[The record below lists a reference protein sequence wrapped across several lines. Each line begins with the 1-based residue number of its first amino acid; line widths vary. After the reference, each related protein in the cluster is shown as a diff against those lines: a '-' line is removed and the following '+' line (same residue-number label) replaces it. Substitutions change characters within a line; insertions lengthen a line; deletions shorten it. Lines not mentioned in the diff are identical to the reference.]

1 LHGIEITDA
10 ASVAPMRTCAYN
22 GGMKTEWYR
31 LSASDVLQRLNSG
44 SPRGLSA
51 ADIER
56 LRAGHGYNEL
66 TGKEGRTRWQILAE
80 QLSGIL
86 TVLLVVAAL
95 ISALL
100 GDWVEAAVILVIVV
114 LNALFGYLQEF
125 KAEQS
130 MAALKRMAVPM
141 VRARRDG
148 RLQEVSARE
157 LVPGDVVVLE
167 TGNIVP
173 ADGRI
178 LESVNLRVDESA
190 LTGESE
196 PVEKDAALVFESD
209 KALADRRNMVYS
221 GTVVNYGRAEFAVTE
236 TGMRTELGHIAAMMQ
251 AVTQGPTPLQQ
262 RLNRMGK
269 LLAYAAL
276 GLVAVIF
283 VLGWV
288 RGQSDIEELL
298 LTAVS
303 LAVAA
308 VPEALTAVVT
318 IALSLGAQRM
328 LKRQSL
334 IRKLPAVE
342 TLGSVTIICSDKT
355 GTLTLNRM
363 TVTAL
368 DVANHSIEMEQCTDD
383 AGFSLQLRG
392 DIPAADVLPA
402 LDLLLI
408 AGALCN
414 DATLSTDPASPERY
428 HAVGDP
434 TEGALVL
441 AAACTGILKQDLDRA
456 FPRIAEVPF
465 DSVRKRM
472 TTLHRA
478 PQSDADV
485 PERLHPAWERRG
497 TNVPPYIAFTK
508 GAIDGLL
515 SISSHVWVE
524 GERRALDTEWK
535 ARITAAHDKMAGNGM
550 RVLGVGLRTWNLPP
564 EETAE
569 AALEKNLTLVGLFG
583 MIDPPRPEVAA
594 AVKQCHE
601 AGIRTA
607 MITGD
612 HPLTARHI
620 ARQIGISDNDRFLTG
635 REIDRMNVDELVDAT
650 RDVSVFARVSPE
662 HKLKLIDAYQKQG
675 HLVSMT
681 GDGVNDAPALKKAD
695 IGVAMGITGTD
706 VAKGAA
712 DMVLLDDNFATI
724 VSAVEEGRI
733 IYDNIRRFI
742 RYLLTCNASEIA
754 VMLLGP
760 IFGMPLPLLP
770 LQILWMNLVTDGAP
784 ALALGVEPAEK
795 DVMRRPPRPQ
805 AGGIF
810 GREMIGFI
818 LVLGVFMSVTAIAAA
833 WELWRLGDPAWQ
845 TTVFT
850 VLVLTQLIVALES
863 RSEAESI
870 FRMNPLGNRPMAG
883 AFLLTIGLQLAVI
896 YTPFGNR
903 IFDTVPMPAFDL
915 WATAGVSLLA
925 LALIEIWKFFL
936 RRRTGLRSA

>member
-1 LHGIEITDA
+1 
-10 ASVAPMRTCAYN
+10 
-22 GGMKTEWYR
+22 MKSNSMKADWYR
-31 LSASDVLQRLNSG
+31 ISGIDVVQRLNSHAL
-44 SPRGLSA
+44 RGLSA
-51 ADIER
+51 AEVKQR
-56 LRAGHGYNEL
+56 SLQHGWNEL
-66 TGKEGRTRWQILAE
+66 VGKEGRTRWQILAE
-80 QLSGIL
+80 QLSGVL
-86 TVLLVVAAL
+86 TVLLVIAAL
-95 ISALL
+95 VSALL
-100 GDWVEAAVILVIVV
+100 GDWMESIVILVIVV

-130 MAALKRMAVPM
+130 MAALKRMAVPT

-148 RLQEVSARE
+148 SVREVSARE

-178 LESVNLRVDESA
+178 LESANLRIDESA

-196 PVEKDAALVFESD
+196 PVEKDGGLLFESERS
-209 KALADRRNMVYS
+209 LADRRNMVYS
-221 GTVVNYGRAEFAVTE
+221 GTIVSYGRGEFIVTE
-236 TGMRTELGHIAAMMQ
+236 TGMHTELGHIASMMQ
-251 AVTQGPTPLQQ
+251 SVIQESTPLQQ
-262 RLNRMGK
+262 RLNRLGRM
-269 LLAYAAL
+269 LAQAAL
-276 GLVAVIF
+276 VLVAVIF
-283 VLGWV
+283 ILGWMH
-288 RGQSDIEELL
+288 GQSDIEELL

-328 LKRQSL
+328 LKRKSL

-342 TLGSVTIICSDKT
+342 TLGSVTVICSDKT

-368 DVANHSIEMEQCTDD
+368 DIANHSIELEQRADET
-383 AGFSLQLRG
+383 GFTLQPRG
-392 DIPAADVLPA
+392 DVPPAGVQPT

-414 DATLSTDPASPERY
+414 DAVLSRNMEHGDRY
-428 HAVGDP
+428 HSVGDP

-441 AAACTGILKQDLDRA
+441 AAACTGIIKSDLDRA
-456 FPRIAEVPF
+456 FPRIAEAPF

-472 TTLHRA
+472 TTLHRT

-485 PERLHPAWERRG
+485 PLSLRPFWERKDMA
-497 TNVPPYIAFTK
+497 VPPFIAFVK
-508 GAIDGLL
+508 GALDGLL

-524 GERRALDTEWK
+524 GKKIELDEDWK
-535 ARITAAHDKMAGNGM
+535 SRIMAAHDRMAGNGM

-564 EETAE
+564 DETAE
-569 AALEKNLTLVGLFG
+569 KALEKDLTLVGLFG
-583 MIDPPRPEVAA
+583 MIDPPRPEVRA
-594 AVKQCHE
+594 AVLQCHS

-620 ARQIGISDNDRFLTG
+620 ARQIGITDNDRFLTG
-635 REIDRMNVDELVDAT
+635 QEIERMPMDELMEST
-650 RDVSVFARVSPE
+650 RHISVFARVSPE
-662 HKLKLIDAYQKQG
+662 HKLKLIDAYQKQNEV
-675 HLVSMT
+675 VSMT

-706 VAKGAA
+706 VAKSAA

-760 IFGMPLPLLP
+760 LFGMPLPLMP

-795 DVMRRPPRPQ
+795 NVMKRPPRLQ
-805 AGGIF
+805 ADGIF
-810 GREMIGFI
+810 GREMVHFVLVIG
-818 LVLGVFMSVTAIAAA
+818 VLMSFTAIAAA
-833 WELWRLGDPAWQ
+833 WELWHLGDPAWQ

-850 VLVLTQLIVALES
+850 VLVLTQLVVALES
-863 RSEAESI
+863 RSEQESV
-870 FRMNPLGNRPMAG
+870 FRMKFLGNKPMAG
-883 AFLLTIGLQLAVI
+883 AVLLTVGLQMAVI
-896 YTPFGNR
+896 YTPVGNR
-903 IFDTVPMPAFDL
+903 IFDTVPMSGLDL
-915 WATAGVSLLA
+915 AITAGASLLV
-925 LALIEIWKFFL
+925 LVFIEIWKFFL
-936 RRRTGLRSA
+936 RRRGRK

>member
-1 LHGIEITDA
+1 
-10 ASVAPMRTCAYN
+10 
-22 GGMKTEWYR
+22 MKRGWYR
-31 LSASDVLQRLNSG
+31 RAGEEVLRELG
-44 SPRGLSA
+44 SSA
-51 ADIER
+51 ATGLADAEVKR
-56 LRAGHGYNEL
+56 RNAQYGFNEL
-66 TGKEGRTRWQILAE
+66 VGKEGRTRWQILGE
-80 QLSGIL
+80 QLSGVLTIL
-86 TVLLVVAAL
+86 LLIAAL

-100 GDWVEAAVILVIVV
+100 GDWMEAVVILVIVV
-114 LNALFGYLQEF
+114 LNAVFGYLQEY

-148 RLQEVSARE
+148 RVQEVSARE
-157 LVPGDVVVLE
+157 LVPGDIIVLE

-173 ADGRI
+173 ADGRV
-178 LESVNLRVDESA
+178 LESINLRVDESA

-196 PVEKDAALVFESD
+196 PVEKDGYLLFESE

-221 GTVVNYGRAEFAVTE
+221 GTVVNYGRGEFVVTE
-236 TGMRTELGHIAAMMQ
+236 TGMQTELGHIASMMQ
-251 AVTQGPTPLQQ
+251 SVAQDSTPLQQ
-262 RLNRMGK
+262 RLNRLGK
-269 LLAYAAL
+269 ILAQAAL
-276 GLVAVIF
+276 GLVAIVFI
-283 VLGWV
+283 LGWI
-288 RGQSDIEELL
+288 RGQSRIEDLL

-328 LKRQSL
+328 LKRKSL

-342 TLGSVTIICSDKT
+342 TLGSVTVICSDKT
-355 GTLTLNRM
+355 GTLTVNRM

-368 DVANHSIEMEQCTDD
+368 DIANHSIQMEQCSDEK
-383 AGFSLQLRG
+383 GFSLTLHG
-392 DIPAADVLPA
+392 DIPAEGVQPT

-414 DATLSTDPASPERY
+414 DAALSQDYTRQDHY

-441 AAACTGILKQDLDRA
+441 AAACTGILKPDLERA

-472 TTLHRA
+472 TTLHRT
-478 PQSDADV
+478 PQSDVEV
-485 PERLHPAWERRG
+485 PPSLQPFWERKG

-524 GERRALDTEWK
+524 GKRLPLDEDMK
-535 ARITAAHDKMAGNGM
+535 SRIMAAHDKMAGNGM

-564 EETAE
+564 DETAE
-569 AALEKNLTLVGLFG
+569 KALERQLILVGLFG
-583 MIDPPRPEVAA
+583 MIDPPRAEVRD
-594 AVKQCHE
+594 AVMRCHS

-620 ARQIGISDNDRFLTG
+620 ARQIGISQNDRFLTG
-635 REIDRMNVDELVDAT
+635 QEIDRMPVEELMEVT
-650 RDVSVFARVSPE
+650 REVSVFARVSPE
-662 HKLKLIDAYQKQG
+662 HKLKLIDAFQRQQEV
-675 HLVSMT
+675 VSMT

-706 VAKGAA
+706 VAKSAA
-712 DMVLLDDNFATI
+712 DMILLDDNFATI
-724 VSAVEEGRI
+724 VAAVEEGRI

-760 IFGMPLPLLP
+760 LFGMPLPLLP
-770 LQILWMNLVTDGAP
+770 LQILWMNLVTDGPP

-795 DVMRRPPRPQ
+795 NVMKRPPHSQ
-805 AGGIF
+805 AEGIF
-810 GREMIGFI
+810 GREMVHFIIVIG
-818 LVLGVFMSVTAIAAA
+818 VLMSITAIAAA
-833 WELWRLGDPAWQ
+833 WELWHLGDPAWQ

-850 VLVLTQLIVALES
+850 VLVLTQLVVALES
-863 RSEAESI
+863 RSEEESI
-870 FRMNPLGNRPMAG
+870 FRMSFLGNRSMAG
-883 AFLLTIGLQLAVI
+883 AILLTVGLQLAVI
-896 YTPFGNR
+896 YTPIGNR
-903 IFDTVPMPAFDL
+903 IFDTVPMLALDL
-915 WATAGVSLLA
+915 AVAAGASLLT
-925 LALIEIWKFFL
+925 LLFIEVWKLFL
-936 RRRTGLRSA
+936 RRHRR

>member
-1 LHGIEITDA
+1 MA
-10 ASVAPMRTCAYN
+10 
-22 GGMKTEWYR
+22 MKKEWYR
-31 LSASDVLQRLNSG
+31 LSGTEVLRQLGCDAS
-44 SPRGLSA
+44 RGLDSA
-51 ADIER
+51 EIKQRCAQY
-56 LRAGHGYNEL
+56 GYNEL
-66 TGKEGRTRWQILAE
+66 VGKEGRTRRQILLE
-80 QLSGIL
+80 QLGGVL
-86 TVLLVVAAL
+86 TVLLIIAAL

-100 GDWVEAAVILVIVV
+100 GDWMEAVVILVIVV
-114 LNALFGYLQEF
+114 LNALFGYLQEY

-130 MAALKRMAVPM
+130 MAALKRMAMPM

-148 RLQEVSARE
+148 RIQEVSARE
-157 LVPGDVVVLE
+157 LVPGDIVVLE

-178 LESVNLRVDESA
+178 LENLNLRVDESA

-196 PVEKDAALVFESD
+196 SVEKDGGLPFESE

-221 GTVVNYGRAEFAVTE
+221 GTIVNYGRGEYAVTE
-236 TGMRTELGHIAAMMQ
+236 TGMQTELGHIASMMQ
-251 AVTQGPTPLQQ
+251 SVAQDSTPLQQ
-262 RLNRMGK
+262 RLNRLGRI
-269 LLAYAAL
+269 LAQAAL
-276 GLVAVIF
+276 GLVAIVFI
-283 VLGWV
+283 LGWI
-288 RGQSDIEELL
+288 RGQSKIEDLL

-328 LKRQSL
+328 LKRKSL

-342 TLGSVTIICSDKT
+342 TLGSVTVICSDKT

-363 TVTAL
+363 TVTVL
-368 DVANHSIEMEQCTDD
+368 DIANHSIELDQNPKEAKFTLRPHGNSPP
-383 AGFSLQLRG
+383 AGVQ
-392 DIPAADVLPA
+392 PT

-414 DATLSTDPASPERY
+414 DATLSQIGGHKDRY

-441 AAACTGILKQDLDRA
+441 AAACAGILKPDLERA
-456 FPRIAEVPF
+456 FPRIAELPF

-478 PQSDADV
+478 PQLEAELPPSLK
-485 PERLHPAWERRG
+485 PLWERKDAIL
-497 TNVPPYIAFTK
+497 PPYVAFTK

-515 SISSHVWVE
+515 SIASHVWVE
-524 GERRALDTEWK
+524 GKLLQLDEEWK
-535 ARITAAHDKMAGNGM
+535 SRIMAAHDKMAGKGM
-550 RVLGVGLRTWNLPP
+550 RVLGVGLRTWDLPP
-564 EETAE
+564 DETAE
-569 AALEKNLTLVGLFG
+569 KALERNLTLVGLFG
-583 MIDPPRPEVAA
+583 MIDPPRPEVRD
-594 AVKQCHE
+594 AVLNCHT
-601 AGIRTA
+601 AGIRTVV
-607 MITGD
+607 ITGD

-620 ARQIGISDNDRFLTG
+620 AQQVGISKNERFLTG
-635 REIDRMNVDELVDAT
+635 REIERMPVEELIEMT
-650 RDVSVFARVSPE
+650 REVSVFARVSPE
-662 HKLKLIDAYQKQG
+662 HKLKLIDAYQKQQEV
-675 HLVSMT
+675 VSMT

-712 DMVLLDDNFATI
+712 DMILLDDNFATI
-724 VSAVEEGRI
+724 VAAVEEGRI

-760 IFGMPLPLLP
+760 LLGMPLPLLP

-784 ALALGVEPAEK
+784 ALALSVEPAEK
-795 DVMRRPPRPQ
+795 NVMRRPPHSR
-805 AGGIF
+805 AEGIF
-810 GREMIGFI
+810 GREMVQFIIVIGI
-818 LVLGVFMSVTAIAAA
+818 LMSIVGIAAA
-833 WELWRLGDPAWQ
+833 WELWRLADPAWQ

-863 RSEAESI
+863 RSKEQSI
-870 FRMNPLGNRPMAG
+870 FRMNLLGNRSMAGAILLTAGLQMVVVYTPLGNR
-883 AFLLTIGLQLAVI
+883 
-896 YTPFGNR
+896 
-903 IFDTVPMPAFDL
+903 IFNTVPMPATDL
-915 WATAGVSLLA
+915 AVTAGASLLT
-925 LALIEIWKFFL
+925 LLFIEIWKLVL
-936 RRRTGLRSA
+936 RRINRGAIETGDGPQ

>member
-1 LHGIEITDA
+1 LIRRFFIIRI
-10 ASVAPMRTCAYN
+10 S
-22 GGMKTEWYR
+22 MKTEWYR
-31 LSASDVLQRLNSG
+31 LTTFDVLQKLNG
-44 SPRGLSA
+44 DALQGLSSA
-51 ADIER
+51 EVRER
-56 LRAGHGYNEL
+56 SLKYGFNEL
-66 TGKEGRTRWQILAE
+66 VGKEGRTRWQILLE
-80 QLSGIL
+80 QLSGVL
-86 TVLLVVAAL
+86 TVLLLIAAL
-95 ISALL
+95 VSALL
-100 GDWVEAAVILVIVV
+100 GDWMEAAAIIVIVV

-130 MAALKRMAVPM
+130 MAALKRMSIPV
-141 VRARRDG
+141 VRARREG
-148 RLQEVSARE
+148 KLLEVPARE
-157 LVPGDVVVLE
+157 LVPGDIVVLE

-196 PVEKDAALVFESD
+196 PVEKDGGLLFESE
-209 KALADRRNMVYS
+209 KALADRRNMIYS
-221 GTVVNYGRAEFAVTE
+221 GTIVGYGRGEFVVTE
-236 TGMRTELGHIAAMMQ
+236 TGMHTELGHVARMMQ
-251 AVTQGPTPLQQ
+251 SVVREATPLQQ
-262 RLNRMGK
+262 RLNRLGK
-269 LLAYAAL
+269 ILAQAAL
-276 GLVAVIF
+276 GLVAAIF
-283 VLGWV
+283 IIGWI
-288 RGQSDIEELL
+288 RGQSQIEELL

-328 LKRQSL
+328 LKRKAL

-363 TVTAL
+363 AVVAL
-368 DVANHSIEMEQCTDD
+368 DIANHSIRMDQCEDEPV
-383 AGFSLQLRG
+383 FSLQPHG
-392 DIPAADVLPA
+392 EVPPVGGQPA
-402 LDLLLI
+402 LDLLLV

-414 DATLSTDPASPERY
+414 DAVLSQRKTSGERY

-434 TEGALVL
+434 TEGALIL
-441 AAACTGILKQDLDRA
+441 AAACAGLIKGDLDRA

-472 TTLHRA
+472 TTLHST
-478 PQSDADV
+478 PQSDS
-485 PERLHPAWERRG
+485 E
-497 TNVPPYIAFTK
+497 VPPSLKPFWDRRENPEVSPYVAFTK

-515 SISSHVWVE
+515 SIASHVWVE
-524 GERRALDTEWK
+524 GESLELDETWK
-535 ARITAAHDKMAGNGM
+535 QRILAAHDTMAGNGM

-564 EETAE
+564 DETTAK
-569 AALEKNLTLVGLFG
+569 ALERNLTLLGLFG
-583 MIDPPRPEVAA
+583 MIDPPRPEVRA
-594 AVKQCHE
+594 AVENCHS

-620 ARQIGISDNDRFLTG
+620 ARQIGISNNDHFLTG
-635 REIDRMNVDELVDAT
+635 AEIERMSVDEIVEAT

-662 HKLKLIDAYQKQG
+662 HKLKLIDAYQRQQEV
-675 HLVSMT
+675 VSMT

-706 VAKGAA
+706 VAKSAA

-760 IFGMPLPLLP
+760 LLGMPLPLLP
-770 LQILWMNLVTDGAP
+770 LQILWMNLITDGPP

-795 DVMRRPPRPQ
+795 NVMRRPPHTQ
-805 AGGIF
+805 ASGIF
-810 GREMIGFI
+810 NREMINFI
-818 LVLGVFMSVTAIAAA
+818 GIIGLLMSIAAIATA
-833 WELWRLGDPAWQ
+833 WELWHLGDPAWQ

-850 VLVLTQLIVALES
+850 VLVLTQLVVALES
-863 RSEAESI
+863 RSETESL
-870 FRMNPLGNRPMAG
+870 FRMNFFGNRSMTG
-883 AFLLTIGLQLAVI
+883 ALLLTLCLQMAVI
-896 YTPFGNR
+896 YTPQGNR
-903 IFDTVPMPAFDL
+903 IFDTVPMPGTDL
-915 WATAGVSLLA
+915 AITAGASLAVLFS
-925 LALIEIWKFFL
+925 IEIWKLIL
-936 RRRTGLRSA
+936 RRRRK

>member
-1 LHGIEITDA
+1 
-10 ASVAPMRTCAYN
+10 M
-22 GGMKTEWYR
+22 EWYR
-31 LSASDVLQRLNSG
+31 ISASEASQRLS
-44 SPRGLSA
+44 SDASRGLSGA
-51 ADIER
+51 EVKQR
-56 LRAGHGYNEL
+56 CLQHGLNEL
-66 TGKEGRTRWQILAE
+66 IGKEGRTRWQILAE
-80 QLSGIL
+80 QLSGVL
-86 TVLLVVAAL
+86 TVLLMIAAL

-100 GDWVEAAVILVIVV
+100 GDWMEAIVILVIVV

-148 RLQEVSARE
+148 RVQEVSARE

-178 LESVNLRVDESA
+178 LESANLRIDESA

-196 PVEKDAALVFESD
+196 PVEKDGELVFESE
-209 KALADRRNMVYS
+209 KSLADRRNMAYS
-221 GTVVNYGRAEFAVTE
+221 GTVVNYGRGEFIITG
-236 TGMRTELGHIAAMMQ
+236 TGMHTELGHIASMMQ
-251 AVTQGPTPLQQ
+251 SVTQEPTPLQQ
-262 RLNRMGK
+262 RLNRLGRI
-269 LLAYAAL
+269 LAQAAL
-276 GLVAVIF
+276 GLVAIVFI
-283 VLGWV
+283 LGYI
-288 RGQSDIEELL
+288 RGQSNIEELL

-328 LKRQSL
+328 LKRKSL

-342 TLGSVTIICSDKT
+342 TLGSVTVICSDKT

-368 DVANHSIEMEQCTDD
+368 DVANHSIELEQCADGT
-383 AGFSLQLRG
+383 GLTLRPRG
-392 DIPAADVLPA
+392 DVPPAGVQPT

-414 DATLSTDPASPERY
+414 DAVLSYDKTRRENY

-441 AAACTGILKQDLDRA
+441 AAACTGIIKSDLDHA

-472 TTLHRA
+472 TTLHRT
-478 PQSDADV
+478 PQSDADL
-485 PERLHPAWERRG
+485 PPSLRLFWERKD
-497 TNVPPYIAFTK
+497 TAVPPYVAFTK

-515 SISSHVWVE
+515 SVSSHVWVE
-524 GERRALDTEWK
+524 GKRLELDEAWSER
-535 ARITAAHDKMAGNGM
+535 IMAAHDKMAGNGM
-550 RVLGVGLRTWNLPP
+550 RVLGVGLRTWNLSPD
-564 EETAE
+564 ETAQK
-569 AALEKNLTLVGLFG
+569 ALEKDITLLGLFG
-583 MIDPPRPEVAA
+583 MIDPPRPEVRD
-594 AVKQCHE
+594 AVRQCHS
-601 AGIRTA
+601 AGIRTV

-620 ARQIGISDNDRFLTG
+620 ARQIGMSNNERFLTG
-635 REIDRMNVDELVDAT
+635 QEIERMRVDELIEAT

-675 HLVSMT
+675 EVVSMT

-712 DMVLLDDNFATI
+712 DMILLDDNFATI

-760 IFGMPLPLLP
+760 LLGMPLPLLP

-795 DVMRRPPRPQ
+795 NVMKRPPHSQ
-805 AGGIF
+805 VEGIF
-810 GREMIGFI
+810 GREMIQFI
-818 LVLGVFMSVTAIAAA
+818 LVIGVLMSITAIAAA
-833 WELWRLGDPAWQ
+833 RELWRLGDPAWQ

-850 VLVLTQLIVALES
+850 VLVLTQLVVALES
-863 RSEAESI
+863 RSKEESI
-870 FRMNPLGNRPMAG
+870 FRLKFLGNRSMAG
-883 AFLLTIGLQLAVI
+883 AVLLTAGLQLAVI
-896 YTPFGNR
+896 YSPIGNR
-903 IFDTVPMPAFDL
+903 IFDTIPMSGLDL
-915 WATAGVSLLA
+915 AATAGASLLV
-925 LALIEIWKFFL
+925 LLFIETWKLGL
-936 RRRTGLRSA
+936 RRRSRKLGRNAG